1 MNENFS
7 LTKYTFVIFY
17 YLLFVNKRSIK
28 TNQSNVENRF
38 TFCIDKIE
46 RHHEIIKHFI
56 EVSTRY
62 QQQRF

>member
-7 LTKYTFVIFY
+7 LIKYTFVIFH
-17 YLLFVNKRSIK
+17 YLLFANKRLIK
-28 TNQSNVENRF
+28 TNQLNVKNRF
-38 TFCIDKIE
+38 TFCINKIK

-56 EVSTRY
+56 EISTRY